1 VLRSGI
7 NYSIVMRSMT
17 PERNEAL
24 TRDLGP
30 DGPEQWLAQQVP
42 EHISASISSKCPLC
56 GGQTAGTCTVH
67 TQGWWQ
73 TPYIATGTTSMTGDR
88 MPEHKA
94 FAQPTFGLS
103 GFVTRQTASSR
114 FSHTVLPQAQ
124 LLALLAKCWPLR
136 TAGYKPGVYV
146 ARKWVAAKGASK
158 APAKSVDII
167 VYSHAVL
174 AENGEDTAGTEWE
187 IITINA
193 NPTAE
198 NDVPMPPGTLMAN
211 HFGASGGTATGMTAE
226 EFEAAM
232 RKSYEYW
239 GDKALAEG
247 C

>member
-1 VLRSGI
+1 VPVPPGGF
-7 NYSIVMRSMT
+7 YT
-17 PERNEAL
+17 P
-24 TRDLGP
+24 
-30 DGPEQWLAQQVP
+30 
-42 EHISASISSKCPLC
+42 
-56 GGQTAGTCTVH
+56 
-67 TQGWWQ
+67 
-73 TPYIATGTTSMTGDR
+73 M
-88 MPEHKA
+88 
-94 FAQPTFGLS
+94 
-103 GFVTRQTASSR
+103 VT
-114 FSHTVLPQAQ
+114 L
-124 LLALLAKCWPLR
+124 
-136 TAGYKPGVYV
+136 KPGTELVGKYE
-146 ARKWVAAKGASK
+146 ARRPGEAPRKWVAAKGASK